1 MKCDGQPSEA
11 LKMSKKAA
19 FILTNG
25 LWRPNIDVTDRKD
38 DDDHGLLTPTHFFL
52 SSVSVSF
59 LSVTFILLRHK
70 LPVRPGQPSSSALTD
85 NISRQEAA
93 AKTGVRHYVNT
104 QGFHFTSD
112 IKSVRFNKSLDIDT
126 DFSRLTVNFPGSPG
140 SSLTMLWCGGT
151 AGERTALTSACR
163 HCQHSTEPGLAMVM
177 VTSGGLTP
185 HHQPPGPGSNS
196 EHSSHFTYSHSTY
209 NKAICLAQNCLYGK

>member
-1 MKCDGQPSEA
+1 MIRSPDTSKSPLNLPKVQGLNPSHFLTWAAEA
-11 LKMSKKAA
+11 DQVQTVNTMVEFREKL
-19 FILTNG
+19 
-25 LWRPNIDVTDRKD
+25 RKD

-85 NISRQEAA
+85 KRQEAA
-93 AKTGVRHYVNT
+93 ARTGVRHYVNT

-151 AGERTALTSACR
+151 AGERAALTSA
-163 HCQHSTEPGLAMVM
+163 
-177 VTSGGLTP
+177 
-185 HHQPPGPGSNS
+185 
-196 EHSSHFTYSHSTY
+196 
-209 NKAICLAQNCLYGK
+209 

>member
-1 MKCDGQPSEA
+1 
-11 LKMSKKAA
+11 MSKKAA

-38 DDDHGLLTPTHFFL
+38 DDDHGLLLTPTHFFL

-85 NISRQEAA
+85 KRQETAA
-93 AKTGVRHYVNT
+93 RTGVRHYVNT

-112 IKSVRFNKSLDIDT
+112 IKSVRFNKSLDIDI

-151 AGERTALTSACR
+151 AGERAALTSACR
-163 HCQHSTEPGLAMVM
+163 HCQHSTEL
-177 VTSGGLTP
+177 VTSQWRA
-185 HHQPPGPGSNS
+185 HPPAPSQGPGSNRDHTS
-196 EHSSHFTYSHSTY
+196 LTVIQL
-209 NKAICLAQNCLYGK
+209 KIL